1 MSYTDT
7 FIRIA
12 PDSTRAAAAV
22 PEARGGKKTV
32 AVLQY
37 ELLTEKPDHFT
48 EQELYFRVHCLRE
61 GISGKQAEK
70 DREAI
75 WSRLFSK
82 PQACLRASP
91 LPKTYGWGVRY
102 DAKGRILLIAVGTP
116 EYEKACASDLKQT
129 SAMRSKREGK

>member
-1 MSYTDT
+1 MSYTST

-12 PDSTRAAAAV
+12 PDRTRTTAEV

-61 GISGKQAEK
+61 GIGEAQAEK

-75 WSRLFSK
+75 WSRLFAK

-91 LPKTYGWGVRY
+91 LPKSYGWGVRY
-102 DAKGRILLIAVGTP
+102 DAHGRIRLIPVDTP
-116 EYEKACASDLKQT
+116 EYDKAAASELKQLP
-129 SAMRSKREGK
+129 AMRSKRERR

>member
-12 PDSTRAAAAV
+12 PDSTRTSAWV

-61 GISGKQAEK
+61 GISEKQAER

-75 WSRLFSK
+75 WSRLFAK

-91 LPKTYGWGVRY
+91 LPKSYGWGVRY
-102 DAKGRILLIAVGTP
+102 NAKGCIRLIPVGTP
-116 EYEKACASDLKQT
+116 EYDKAAASDLKQLP
-129 SAMRSKREGK
+129 AMRSKREGR

>member
-1 MSYTDT
+1 MSYTST

-12 PDSTRAAAAV
+12 PDSTRTTAAV
-22 PEARGGKKTV
+22 PEAKGGKKTV
-32 AVLQY
+32 AVLQHG
-37 ELLTEKPDHFT
+37 LLTEKPDHFT
-48 EQELYFRVHCLRE
+48 EQELYFQVHCLRE
-61 GISGKQAEK
+61 GIGEKQAEK

-75 WSRLFSK
+75 WSLLFAK

-91 LPKTYGWGVRY
+91 LPKSYGWGVRY
-102 DAKGRILLIAVGTP
+102 DAKGRIRLIPIGTP

>member
-1 MSYTDT
+1 MSYTST
-7 FIRIA
+7 FIRIS
-12 PDSTRAAAAV
+12 PDSTCTSGVV

-32 AVLQY
+32 AVLQH
-37 ELLTEKPDHFT
+37 ELLTAKPDHFT

-61 GISGKQAEK
+61 GISEKQAEK

-75 WSRLFSK
+75 WSRLFAK

-102 DAKGRILLIAVGTP
+102 DAEGRIRLIPVGTP
-116 EYEKACASDLKQT
+116 EYDKVAASELKQLP
-129 SAMRSKREGK
+129 AMRSKREGK

>member
-1 MSYTDT
+1 MSYADT

-12 PDSTRAAAAV
+12 PDSTRSEAMV

-61 GISGKQAEK
+61 GIGGKQAEQ
-70 DREAI
+70 DREGI
-75 WSRLFSK
+75 WSRLFAK

-102 DAKGRILLIAVGTP
+102 DAKGRIRLIPVGTP
-116 EYEKACASDLKQT
+116 EYEEACASELKQLP
-129 SAMRSKREGK
+129 AMRSKREGK